1 MKKPRRNASAEW
13 RAALLRRCG
22 PGVLAG
28 ITFGQWVRLLR
39 GSDLSM
45 DASCFPRAV
54 AITLQSLKNAVW
66 ARVELRKYGDLLDSV
81 TLQPPIFI
89 LGHWRNGT
97 THLHQIMAQ
106 DKRFAFPNSYQ
117 VSFPQNFLSTE
128 AWEAPMAALFLPPRR
143 PMDGME
149 WTLAS
154 PQEDEFALCASTWKS
169 PCMGWVFP
177 RQRERFAKYLT
188 FRDVPPAEI
197 GEWRDAFE
205 RFLRKLQLRND
216 RPIILKSPPH
226 TARVSLLLEM
236 FPAAKFIHI
245 HRNPV
250 AVFQSCR
257 KAFDIILDWHRLQR
271 RDANDL
277 DEWIIRQYRE
287 MYDAF
292 FEARPLIPAG
302 QFCEV
307 AFEELEEDPIGQVK
321 KIYETLGLPSFETFE
336 PALREYMNSLAGY
349 KKNAHPD
356 LSPQWKARLKSSWQ
370 RCFEEWGY

>member
-1 MKKPRRNASAEW
+1 
-13 RAALLRRCG
+13 
-22 PGVLAG
+22 
-28 ITFGQWVRLLR
+28 
-39 GSDLSM
+39 
-45 DASCFPRAV
+45 
-54 AITLQSLKNAVW
+54 
-66 ARVELRKYGDLLDSV
+66 
-81 TLQPPIFI
+81 
-89 LGHWRNGT
+89 
-97 THLHQIMAQ
+97 MAQ

-128 AWEAPMAALFLPPRR
+128 AWEAPMAAFFLPPRR